1 MKGGDL
7 GVSRG
12 GNYGEGCR
20 REDLWVAGEGF
31 MGFRREFMG
40 CSLRRE
46 FMGCRRGINGLQ
58 EGGLSVS

>member
-20 REDLWVAGEGF
+20 REDSWVAGEGF
-31 MGFRREFMG
+31 MGFRREDSWVAG
-40 CSLRRE
+40 ENSLVAGGGL
-46 FMGCRRGINGLQ
+46 MGCRR
-58 EGGLSVS
+58 ED